1 MIALP
6 GGETIRV
13 KSWICE
19 QQHQAS
25 LKRALGQV
33 AGIVK
38 TEVMRTSGDD
48 PAAVAV
54 NDSPKFGANNKKFTR
69 WQTSQGVDIIR
80 NGEYVNTVRLQ
91 GFQRSHNNDNYW
103 RIEVE
108 YEAGQQA
115 DSAIQ
120 ITSDRQNAAI
130 THAGVHGACLA
141 AYRSLKQ
148 KQSEIGRIVRE
159 QNAAAVP
166 AAPAPSS
173 PHAPQMPAAISSAT
187 DLTEFI
193 LQLVQAAVQDA
204 VQRMLMQQANTVK

>member
-1 MIALP
+1 
-6 GGETIRV
+6 
-13 KSWICE
+13 
-19 QQHQAS
+19 
-25 LKRALGQV
+25 
-33 AGIVK
+33 
-38 TEVMRTSGDD
+38 
-48 PAAVAV
+48 
-54 NDSPKFGANNKKFTR
+54 
-69 WQTSQGVDIIR
+69 VDIIR

-130 THAGVHGACLA
+130 THAGVFDACLA

-193 LQLVQAAVQDA
+193 RQLVQAAVQDA